1 MHLVLKQLLTGR
13 DNETHEIARWLGTVA
28 FLVGMIMSVY
38 SVVYKGQPFS
48 IQEYGIGIGALIAA
62 LGAAIKL
69 GEGDEPDPKV
79 ETKKDN

>member
-1 MHLVLKQLLTGR
+1 MHLVLKQLLTGK

-28 FLVGMIMSVY
+28 FLVGIIMSCY
-38 SVVYKGQPFS
+38 SVIYKGQPFN

-69 GEGDEPDPKV
+69 GEETEPEPKK
-79 ETKKDN
+79 ES